1 MISGSSS
8 SVRPRPKS
16 TASPSAIHRPPNT
29 IRDQSGVSGAAMMR
43 ARPEKTALRPTYTV
57 SSTRDVSGRVT
68 MSSPTRSE
76 SAPTTTSTTGGAPRT
91 RRGTTLQPVAGG
103 LWSSR
108 IIRPMIDRVPVI
120 SAGAGGP
127 GPAAGSPCL
136 SCVKPLLAVSPAVSV
151 RGMGTRDEVKTGAK
165 RLAREAESN
174 SVFEVLAR
182 AGYVANAIIHA
193 LIGVIVL
200 VIAAGG
206 KGEGDQVGAL
216 KAVAG
221 APAGFV
227 MLWLIAIGLCALG
240 GWHAAE
246 GLLARD
252 RSGDTKGAA
261 RKWGRR
267 LAEWGQAVVFLA
279 FGMISAAVAIGARPN
294 ADKTAEDASRELLRS
309 PGGSIVLAVIGL
321 AIGIA
326 GVVFVIMGARRSFRA
341 RMRIPDGTVG
351 RW

>member
-1 MISGSSS
+1 M
-8 SVRPRPKS
+8 P
-16 TASPSAIHRPPNT
+16 
-29 IRDQSGVSGAAMMR
+29 
-43 ARPEKTALRPTYTV
+43 LR
-57 SSTRDVSGRVT
+57 
-68 MSSPTRSE
+68 
-76 SAPTTTSTTGGAPRT
+76 
-91 RRGTTLQPVAGG
+91 
-103 LWSSR
+103 
-108 IIRPMIDRVPVI
+108 
-120 SAGAGGP
+120 GP
-127 GPAAGSPCL
+127 PCL

-279 FGMISAAVAIGARPN
+279 FGLISAAVAIGARPN

-351 RW
+351 RWVTVLGIVGFVAKGVALTALGVLVSVAALVTDAEAAGSLDGAIDAILGLPLGPALAWTIGIGFFAYAAFTIARARFAQM